1 MFLSFLLPFNVKINA
16 SFRTAVE
23 ISINCFG
30 NLNTCVLIK
39 VKVYCS
45 LQLQLVIA
53 SSCNDTGTLSI
64 VSIINDDPTGGYRQG
79 TFVSLHSTVR
89 RDTVTS
95 LPAGSVTRGIDV
107 GGRSKKCRVT
117 WFTCTGASVRG
128 RGNTDLKL
136 VMVWWVMR
144 RWNNFHG
151 KYRKYSISLWET
163 VRNINEIWI
172 EATGSVD

>member
-1 MFLSFLLPFNVKINA
+1 MTQV
-16 SFRTAVE
+16 R
-23 ISINCFG
+23 
-30 NLNTCVLIK
+30 
-39 VKVYCS
+39 YR
-45 LQLQLVIA
+45 
-53 SSCNDTGTLSI
+53 SI

-128 RGNTDLKL
+128 RGNTDRSKASYGL
-136 VMVWWVMR
+136 V
-144 RWNNFHG
+144 
-151 KYRKYSISLWET
+151 S
-163 VRNINEIWI
+163 NEKMEQFSWKI
-172 EATGSVD
+172 